1 MRRTTYFG
9 VVVFFVLVVS
19 FSFVFCFFLYCLNLS
34 QIQET
39 MTSLLVEDCFS
50 FNKNNKLFV
59 FLHTQERSKLR
70 IRICQLVRYQ
80 CPILFHVI
88 CVRLRLQFKKKICCR
103 CQSKKLKCW
112 HIIVTSVKTN
122 LTCNLK
128 LYQNIKGQPQ
138 PAVKH
143 SFLYDVIATSSHEG
157 HTKKTPIEKCC
168 THVFHI
174 HQLSNEYIKKFHVYR
189 IKPARKAL
197 LIMLQTGG
205 KRP

>member
-19 FSFVFCFFLYCLNLS
+19 FSFVFCFFLYCLNFS

-88 CVRLRLQFKKKICCR
+88 CVRLRLQFKKKIFCR

-128 LYQNIKGQPQ
+128 LYQNVKGQPQ

-157 HTKKTPIEKCC
+157 HTKMTPIEKCC
-168 THVFHI
+168 THVLHI
-174 HQLSNEYIKKFHVYR
+174 HQLSNEYIKKIHVYR

-197 LIMLQTGG
+197 LIMLLTGG

>member
-1 MRRTTYFG
+1 
-9 VVVFFVLVVS
+9 
-19 FSFVFCFFLYCLNLS
+19 
-34 QIQET
+34 

-88 CVRLRLQFKKKICCR
+88 CVRLRLQFKKKIFCR

-128 LYQNIKGQPQ
+128 LYQNVKGQPQ

-157 HTKKTPIEKCC
+157 HTKMTPIEKCC
-168 THVFHI
+168 THVLHI

-197 LIMLQTGG
+197 LIMLLTGG